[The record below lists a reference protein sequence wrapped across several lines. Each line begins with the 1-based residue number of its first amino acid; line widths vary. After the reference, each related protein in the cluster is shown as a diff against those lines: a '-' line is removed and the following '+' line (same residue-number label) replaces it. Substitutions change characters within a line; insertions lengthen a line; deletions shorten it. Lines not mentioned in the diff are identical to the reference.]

1 MSNLKQAIE
10 LMLHFTLLT
19 LIRSI
24 FIGCIIKKHR
34 GQYANT
40 GKITST
46 NIWATFKNGTQSG
59 EMYTAD
65 YTSEPGDRINTIYIS
80 TAYDESALVGIHQGR
95 STYNE
100 AYIVQAQYFNEI
112 FNISCY

>member
-1 MSNLKQAIE
+1 M
-10 LMLHFTLLT
+10 
-19 LIRSI
+19 
-24 FIGCIIKKHR
+24 HR

-40 GKITST
+40 GKITSA
-46 NIWATFKNGTQSG
+46 NVWATFKNGTKID

-65 YTSEPGDRINTIYIS
+65 YTSEPGDSGSAIYVS
-80 TAYDESALVGIHQGR
+80 TAHNESALVGIHQGR

-100 AYIVQAQYFNEI
+100 AYIVQAQYINET